1 MTNSLALWRDIVTST
16 LMIGG
21 FLTALATVGLL
32 H

>member
-1 MTNSLALWRDIVTST
+1 MTTQLHDIVTST